1 MEETRPSVP
10 SSPGWSK
17 IRSRS
22 FVMDRMDAHFYLRTN
37 MGEYKKTRWTELG
50 VVQLKEDLADALNYV
65 EEMRNLITL
74 LEKEDK
80 KFQKM
85 PSASLVASTPS
96 PSPPSAVSH
105 LISSAPV
112 PLHPPE
118 TKAKGQTEKEET
130 KEKEKRTKSKRVKRP
145 SKDKTKKKDKER
157 GVIMDR
163 LNNFLSSNS

>member
-1 MEETRPSVP
+1 
-10 SSPGWSK
+10 
-17 IRSRS
+17 
-22 FVMDRMDAHFYLRTN
+22 MDAHFYLRTN

-85 PSASLVASTPS
+85 PSASLAASTPS
-96 PSPPSAVSH
+96 PSPPPAVSH

-118 TKAKGQTEKEET
+118 TKAKGQTEKEEA
-130 KEKEKRTKSKRVKRP
+130 KEKEKRTKSKRMKRP

>member
-85 PSASLVASTPS
+85 PSASLAASTPS

-112 PLHPPE
+112 PLHPLE

-130 KEKEKRTKSKRVKRP
+130 KEKEKRTKSKRLKRP